1 MTMPERTIAMLAW
14 DMYKKAFFAWEN
26 ATAKVLEAWLRS
38 PLVLGPS
45 GAMLTATMRAKA
57 QGDKAVALF
66 WGSMGLPTKRD
77 QERILHALNQ
87 LESRLIDL
95 DEKLDD
101 ERKKGG

>member
-1 MTMPERTIAMLAW
+1 MLAW

-26 ATAKVLEAWLRS
+26 ATAKFFETALKS

-45 GAMLTATMRAKA
+45 GAMLTGAMKAKA
-57 QGDKAVALF
+57 TGDKAAALW
-66 WGSMGLPTKRD
+66 WGAMGLPTKRD

-95 DEKLDD
+95 E
-101 ERKKGG
+101 ETIATKGE